1 MENLQVIILS
11 SVVTVLFAVFII
23 ATYREME
30 EMEKK
35 PFTGGK
41 EGGPR
46 AELLDLIGKLVDEK
60 LSEKK

>member
-1 MENLQVIILS
+1 MENLQIIILS
-11 SVVTVLFAVFII
+11 SVVTVLFAVFIM

-41 EGGPR
+41 ETGPR
-46 AELLDLIGKLVDEK
+46 AQLLDLIGDLLDEK